1 MSDALALDG
10 LSVAFRTRDGL
21 VPAVRDVSLAVT
33 AGHTVGVVGES
44 GSGKSVTL
52 RALMGLLPASAEITG
67 ELSVDGKSIPL
78 SGRGVRA
85 ARRRKLA
92 MVFQDPLSAL
102 DPLMRVGDQIAEVP
116 RRVFGRGRAESR
128 REALDLLRSVRI
140 PDPES
145 RAAAYPHELSGG
157 QRQRVLIAMALACHP
172 QVLLCDEPTT
182 ALDVTVQAEILSLL
196 RSVQE
201 ETGVAL
207 VFVTHD
213 LAVVAGISQSLVVLR
228 SGSVVEAGPTERV
241 LSRPRA
247 DYTRELLAAV
257 PELPRPDPVPADG
270 GGVAVAQ
277 PPAAEAEEGL
287 RAAGITVTYGRGV
300 HAVPA
305 LGGVDLMLRPGSIHG
320 LVGESG
326 SGKTTLADVLLGAV
340 RPDSGTV
347 TLDGTRLG
355 HPRELATRRAV
366 QMVYQDPYS
375 SLDPRMTVRQ
385 TLAELLRA
393 HHVVDDGAVP
403 ARSAELLDQVSLPIA
418 VLGAYPG
425 ELSGGQRQRV
435 AIARALAVQPRVL
448 VADEPTSALDVSVQQ
463 AVLALLRR
471 LRTDLG
477 LSVLVIT
484 HDLGVVHEICD
495 EVTVLDDGRVVEHGP
510 VADVLSRPRNARTR
524 ELVDAVPRL
533 DAGLRRPDD
542 REGAP
547 S

>member
-1 MSDALALDG
+1 
-10 LSVAFRTRDGL
+10 
-21 VPAVRDVSLAVT
+21 
-33 AGHTVGVVGES
+33 
-44 GSGKSVTL
+44 
-52 RALMGLLPASAEITG
+52 
-67 ELSVDGKSIPL
+67 
-78 SGRGVRA
+78 
-85 ARRRKLA
+85 
-92 MVFQDPLSAL
+92 
-102 DPLMRVGDQIAEVP
+102 
-116 RRVFGRGRAESR
+116 
-128 REALDLLRSVRI
+128 
-140 PDPES
+140 
-145 RAAAYPHELSGG
+145 
-157 QRQRVLIAMALACHP
+157 
-172 QVLLCDEPTT
+172 
-182 ALDVTVQAEILSLL
+182 
-196 RSVQE
+196 
-201 ETGVAL
+201 
-207 VFVTHD
+207 
-213 LAVVAGISQSLVVLR
+213 
-228 SGSVVEAGPTERV
+228 
-241 LSRPRA
+241 
-247 DYTRELLAAV
+247 
-257 PELPRPDPVPADG
+257 
-270 GGVAVAQ
+270 
-277 PPAAEAEEGL
+277 
-287 RAAGITVTYGRGV
+287 
-300 HAVPA
+300 
-305 LGGVDLMLRPGSIHG
+305 
-320 LVGESG
+320 
-326 SGKTTLADVLLGAV
+326 VLLGAV

-533 DAGLRRPDD
+533 ADD